1 MPGGVVSRLNDLFDI
16 TPPEAHSRNVEAAVA
31 PLLAQY
37 RAQNR
42 KQFFMFMGAVTTSFA
57 LSAVF
62 ILRFFKD
69 EQKPDTAPDYALNFL
84 DLPEEDI
91 NVVTEMESFADLSED
106 DFELLLKSAVEEES

>member
-1 MPGGVVSRLNDLFDI
+1 MSRLNDLFDKS
-16 TPPEAHSRNVEAAVA
+16 PPEVLSRNIEAAVA

-37 RAQNR
+37 KSQNR
-42 KQFFMFMGAVTTSFA
+42 KQFFMFMGAVTSSFA

-69 EQKPDTAPDYALNFL
+69 EQNPETAPDYALNFL
-84 DLPEEDI
+84 EMTDEDI
-91 NVVTEMESFADLSED
+91 SVVTEMDAFADLSED